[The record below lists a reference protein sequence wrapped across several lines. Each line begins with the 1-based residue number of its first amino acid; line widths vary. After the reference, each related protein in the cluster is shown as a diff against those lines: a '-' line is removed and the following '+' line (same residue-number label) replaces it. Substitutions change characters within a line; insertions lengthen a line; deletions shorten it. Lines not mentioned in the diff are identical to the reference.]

1 MSTKNKN
8 ITYIIIAIS
17 LILSLLITFFNYK
30 FRNLTPDTNILV
42 LYISTYLISP
52 IFAGGIAFYS
62 YKRIRIEKN
71 KILKI
76 GDIISIIIGVFIL
89 VLTFVSIFIKNE
101 NILHSVSALWIFLI
115 ISIFIEGIIRVI
127 FLIKRRRT
135 TN

>member
-8 ITYIIIAIS
+8 ITYIIIAIIF
-17 LILSLLITFFNYK
+17 ILSLLITFFNYK

-89 VLTFVSIFIKNE
+89 ILTYISIFIKNK
-101 NILHSVSALWIFLI
+101 NILHSVSALWIFLV
-115 ISIFIEGIIRVI
+115 ISIFIEGIIKAI
-127 FLIKRRRT
+127 FLSKRSGT
-135 TN
+135 